1 MEEEENT
8 KEKPKPSK
16 SNWYYDTEISLLSVV
31 GLVIILYFLEDLIS
45 WYNSPYS
52 YNWVWA
58 FILYFIPFFIIIM
71 LIFRRLE
78 EIGYYSMKT
87 SSKQSNKAILV
98 FFSGFLVLFV
108 GVVFGYIFESL
119 VYGGLVFVLLPT
131 IVITLIIFRSAY
143 HSLSEATKLKR
154 NLDEENK
161 D

>member
-31 GLVIILYFLEDLIS
+31 GLIIIFYFLADLIS
-45 WYNSPYS
+45 WYNSPYGYS
-52 YNWVWA
+52 WGGA
-58 FILYFIPFFIIIM
+58 FIFYFSPLFIIIM

-78 EIGYYSMKT
+78 GLGYYSMKT
-87 SSKQSNKAILV
+87 SSKQSTKAILV
-98 FFSGFLVLFV
+98 FFSGFLVLFA
-108 GVVFGYIFESL
+108 GLFFGYILDQLIRGAFKI
-119 VYGGLVFVLLPT
+119 VLLPT
-131 IVITLIIFRSAY
+131 IVITLFIFRSAY
-143 HSLSEATKLKR
+143 HSLSEAAKLKR